1 MKQVTP
7 YGRFVRIKR
16 MEQGRLLVEQAV
28 FMGCTPSLLSSVE
41 LGRKPVPASWVPII
55 TEFLDLND
63 EDQAKLNTAIEKSNV
78 EFRMCPRP
86 RQRTTDTVHA
96 LAASK
101 K

>member
-28 FMGCTPSLLSSVE
+28 FMDCTPSLLSSVE
-41 LGRKPVPASWVPII
+41 LGRKPVPESWIPIVAD
-55 TEFLDLND
+55 FLELDD
-63 EDQAKLNTAIEKSNV
+63 EDKVKFRAAIDKSNV
-78 EFRMCPRP
+78 EFRTRPRP
-86 RQRTTDTVHA
+86 TEPVHA

>member
-16 MEQGRLLVEQAV
+16 MEQGKLLVEQAAA
-28 FMGCTPSLLSSVE
+28 MECTPSLLSSVE
-41 LGRKPVPASWVPII
+41 LGRKPVPASWIPII
-55 TEFLDLND
+55 SSFLDLD
-63 EDQAKLNTAIEKSNV
+63 ERENVKLQKAAEQSNA
-78 EFRMCPRP
+78 EFRMPPKAKEPVR
-86 RQRTTDTVHA
+86 A

>member
-28 FMGCTPSLLSSVE
+28 FMDCTPSLLSSVE
-41 LGRKPVPASWVPII
+41 LGRKPVPESWIPKIS
-55 TEFLDLND
+55 EFLSLNED
-63 EDQAKLNTAIEKSNV
+63 ERRKLCMSVEKSNV
-78 EFRMCPRP
+78 EFRTRP
-86 RQRTTDTVHA
+86 QATETVRA

>member
-28 FMGCTPSLLSSVE
+28 FMDCTPSLLSSVE
-41 LGRKPVPASWVPII
+41 LGRKPVPASWIPII
-55 TEFLDLND
+55 SEFLDLNM
-63 EDQAKLNTAIEKSNV
+63 EEQAKLNTAIEKSNI
-78 EFRMCPRP
+78 EFRMRP
-86 RQRTTDTVHA
+86 RVTEPVHA

>member
-16 MEQGRLLVEQAV
+16 MEQGRLLVEQAL
-28 FMGCTPSLLSSVE
+28 FMDCTPSLLSSVE
-41 LGRKPVPASWVPII
+41 LGRKPVPPGWIPTI
-55 TEFLDLND
+55 TKFLGLD
-63 EDQAKLNTAIEKSNV
+63 EEEQVKLLAAVEKSNV
-78 EFRMCPRP
+78 EFRTRP
-86 RQRTTDTVHA
+86 QVNEPVHA

>member
-16 MEQGRLLVEQAV
+16 MEQGRLLVEQAI
-28 FMGCTPSLLSSVE
+28 FMDCTPSLLSSVE
-41 LGRKPVPASWVPII
+41 LGRKPVPESWIPTI
-55 TEFLDLND
+55 TDFLDLD
-63 EDQAKLNTAIEKSNV
+63 EKDQTKLRTAVEKSNV
-78 EFRMCPRP
+78 EFRSRP
-86 RQRTTDTVHA
+86 RVSERVHA

>member
-7 YGRFVRIKR
+7 YGRFMRIKR

-28 FMGCTPSLLSSVE
+28 FMDCTPSLLSSVE
-41 LGRKPVPASWVPII
+41 LGRKPVPERWFPIVA
-55 TEFLDLND
+55 EFLKLD
-63 EDQAKLNTAIEKSNV
+63 EYGKSQLRTAIDKSNV
-78 EFRMCPRP
+78 EFRTRP
-86 RQRTTDTVHA
+86 RAAEPVHA

>member
-7 YGRFVRIKR
+7 YGRFMRIKR

-28 FMGCTPSLLSSVE
+28 FMDCTPSLLSSVE
-41 LGRKPVPASWVPII
+41 LGRKPVPSSWIPKIS
-55 TEFLDLND
+55 EFLGLT
-63 EDQAKLNTAIEKSNV
+63 ETERVKLITIVEKSNV
-78 EFRMCPRP
+78 EFRQRP
-86 RQRTTDTVHA
+86 KDAAPIHA

>member
-16 MEQGRLLVEQAV
+16 MEQGHLLVEQAV
-28 FMGCTPSLLSSVE
+28 FMDCTPSLLSSVE
-41 LGRKPVPASWVPII
+41 LGRKPVPVSWIPII
-55 TEFLDLND
+55 SEFLSLD
-63 EDQAKLNTAIEKSNV
+63 EKDQAKLRAAVEKSNV
-78 EFRMCPRP
+78 EFRMRP
-86 RQRTTDTVHA
+86 RTTEPVHA

>member
-16 MEQGRLLVEQAV
+16 MEQGRLLVEQAIH
-28 FMGCTPSLLSSVE
+28 MNCTPSLLSSVE
-41 LGRKPVPASWVPII
+41 LGRKPVPASWIPTIS
-55 TEFLDLND
+55 EFLELDE
-63 EDQAKLNTAIEKSNV
+63 EDQAKLRTAAEKSNV
-78 EFRMCPRP
+78 EFRMRP
-86 RQRTTDTVHA
+86 RVNEPVHA